1 MSSYTRSTSSR
12 RLRVFLCHTSED
24 KPIVRDIY
32 QRLQAYNVDLW
43 FDEENLLPGER
54 WEQMIP
60 DVIRNCDIVLICLS
74 RAFLA
79 KEGYGHYE
87 IYVVLEAAK
96 KKPIDTI
103 FHIPFR
109 LDDCEVPSYLAGWHY
124 VSNFIPSD
132 FAKLIAAFEKK
143 REWLN
148 INHGANIEPLHTTP
162 DISIR

>member
-1 MSSYTRSTSSR
+1 MLSNPQSTSSR

-32 QRLQAYNVDLW
+32 QRLKVYNVDLW

-54 WEQMIP
+54 WEQIIP
-60 DVIRNCDIVLICLS
+60 DVIHKCDIVLICLS
-74 RAFLA
+74 RAFLI

-87 IYVVLEAAK
+87 IHVVLEAAK
-96 KKPIDTI
+96 KKPVNTI

-109 LDDCEVPSYLAGWHY
+109 LDDCEVPTHLSGWHY
-124 VSNFIPSD
+124 VSNFIPGD
-132 FAKLIAAFEKK
+132 FAKLIAAFAKK

-148 INHGANIEPLHTTP
+148 THHRANIEPLH
-162 DISIR
+162 SML